1 MKGQLVKQF
10 VMLALACLPAVSQ
23 AQNTLF
29 AVPVLDEWGL
39 VGMVVAMASLA
50 GWLVNRRSK

>member
-1 MKGQLVKQF
+1 MKCQLVMQF

-50 GWLVNRRSK
+50 GWLVNRRS